1 MQAMKTFLRYLLT
14 IAFFLL
20 SPVVMGA
27 NMKFFD
33 LSTQDMDGKN
43 VALSQFKGK
52 VALVVNT
59 ASQCGFTPQYKD
71 LEALYNKYKAQGFVV
86 LGFPSN
92 DFGSQEPG
100 SNAEIKKF
108 CEAKFKVSF
117 PMFSKSKVLGEAKQ
131 PVYEYLTKNASPAGE
146 VSWNFEKFLIDRNGN
161 IVGRYLSKVTPMSS
175 ELTQAVEKELSKK
188 PAG

>member
-1 MQAMKTFLRYLLT
+1 MKTFLLLNVL
-14 IAFFLL
+14 FLL
-20 SPVVMGA
+20 SPIAIGS

-33 LSTQDMDGKN
+33 LTTQNMEGKT
-43 VALSQFKGK
+43 VSLGQFKGK

-71 LEALYNKYKAQGFVV
+71 LEALYNKYKSQGFVV

-100 SNAEIKKF
+100 TNAEIKKF

-117 PMFSKSKVLGEAKQ
+117 PMFSKNKVLGESKQ
-131 PVYEYLTKNASPAGE
+131 PVYEFLTKNATPTGE

-161 IVGRYLSKVTPMSS
+161 IVGRYLSKVTPLSG
-175 ELTQAVEKELSKK
+175 ELTQAVEKELAKK